1 MRQDFE
7 EMQRVNKK
15 VQSRVFELRLEADC
29 DSDQT
34 SDFSETD
41 EGLVHVV
48 SHQESNLI
56 NK

>member
-15 VQSRVFELRLEADC
+15 VQSRVFELGLKADC
-29 DSDQT
+29 DNDQT

-41 EGLVHVV
+41 EDLVL
-48 SHQESNLI
+48 SHQETNLI
-56 NK
+56 NKSL

>member
-15 VQSRVFELRLEADC
+15 VQSRMFELRLEADC

-34 SDFSETD
+34 SDFSLTD
-41 EGLVHVV
+41 EDLVL
-48 SHQESNLI
+48 SHQEINLI
-56 NK
+56 NKSL